1 MKCRQCGTE
10 IAEKALICYRCGTA
24 TTAPKIA
31 PPPAR
36 PARGLVPLIV
46 AVLVIIVAAVLA
58 LPVLPEGP
66 TRMGGYAA
74 VAVMTALTVWKL
86 RPRAG
91 RRGR

>member
-31 PPPAR
+31 PPPVR
-36 PARGLVPLIV
+36 PSRGPIPVIV
-46 AVLVIIVAAVLA
+46 AVLVIIAAAVLA
-58 LPVLPEGP
+58 LPQLPEGP
-66 TRMGGYAA
+66 TRLGGYAA
-74 VAVMTALTVWKL
+74 VAVITVLIVLKL
-86 RPRAG
+86 RPTRR

>member
-36 PARGLVPLIV
+36 PARGPFPLIV
-46 AVLVIIVAAVLA
+46 ALLVIVIAAVLA
-58 LPVLPEGP
+58 LPQLPEGP
-66 TRMGGYAA
+66 ERMGGYAA
-74 VAVMTALTVWKL
+74 VVVAAALTVWKL